1 MFSERIAEALAGTQ
15 PIAIV
20 GDDARDMLYASA
32 ATWGFQLASANLN
45 DIAGLGNGHPHCDP
59 TSKGHWLL
67 VIEGADAVRDDL
79 EDLLLDLVF
88 DGCDAMPANT
98 LIAVHFSKYCDLSEA
113 LSDEDVPITYLE
125 METEEL
131 PGAHLLPA
139 PIATITPKIT
149 RFQPTDL
156 SSIRLAA

>member
-15 PIAIV
+15 SIAIV

-32 ATWGFQLASANLN
+32 ATWGFQLASMNLD
-45 DIAGLGNGHPHCDP
+45 DIASLENGHPHCDP

-67 VIEGADAVRDDL
+67 VVESADAVRHDL
-79 EDLLLDLVF
+79 EDMLLDLVF
-88 DGCDAMPANT
+88 DGCRALPANT

-125 METEEL
+125 METAEL
-131 PGAHLLPA
+131 PGAQLLSA
-139 PIATITPKIT
+139 PIATITPKIARVT
-149 RFQPTDL
+149 PTEL
-156 SSIRLAA
+156 HSIPLAA